1 LIPRSP
7 ITDPTRSQYITQMP
21 TFKPLAEI
29 PPQQIW
35 DGVVARAVEGER
47 MSFAIVELAPN
58 SLVAEHQHPNEQ
70 MGIVLTGS
78 LTFTIGGE
86 TRSLHPGD
94 TYNIPGNVPHHAH
107 TGPDGAVVVDVFAP
121 VRADWSRFEKEAPRP
136 PVWP

>member
-1 LIPRSP
+1 MS
-7 ITDPTRSQYITQMP
+7 
-21 TFKPLAEI
+21 TFKPLSEI

-58 SLVAEHQHPNEQ
+58 SVVAEHRHPNEQ

-78 LTFTIGGE
+78 MTFTIGGE
-86 TRSLHPGD
+86 SQALGPGD
-94 TYNIPGNVPHHAH
+94 TYNIPGNVPHHVL
-107 TGPDGAVVVDVFAP
+107 TGPDGAVVVDMFSP
-121 VRADWSRFEKEAPRP
+121 VREDWSRFEKQAPRR